1 MIKYNGKLYIIG
13 VDMGYGNMKTASCH
27 FPTGIEKYDSKPGFA
42 GDFLELDGNYYK
54 IGEGHKFFIAD
65 KTLDNEYYI
74 LTLAQLPLPRRPLT
88 VLPRRIGA
96 VAAVSWRTSFLPPPA
111 LPRL

>member
-42 GDFLELDGNYYK
+42 GDFLEFDGNYYK

-74 LTLAQLPLPRRPLT
+74 LTLAAIAKECHTKLLYT
-88 VLPRRIGA
+88 NITKA
-96 VAAVSWRTSFLPPPA
+96 TMKYC
-111 LPRL
+111 